1 MNRILSPFPSNKLNS
16 FDLRRLF
23 ELTRFPSKALNLASY
38 FNSDYIETRTKSAQA
53 NESILNVTG
62 WHRRYGW

>member
-38 FNSDYIETRTKSAQA
+38 FNSDYIETRTKAGVA
-53 NESILNVTG
+53 I
-62 WHRRYGW
+62 

>member
-38 FNSDYIETRTKSAQA
+38 FNSDYIEPRTKSGVLR
-53 NESILNVTG
+53 S
-62 WHRRYGW
+62 RRGDWRSLV